1 MGRGGLQS
9 VFRDFKVMFG
19 GGAALLVLSTLPLFL
34 LPSTVRFV
42 VFWFMLLPAAL
53 LFLVLALCSKDPKKR
68 SCALALGVLFLSVLI
83 LWMICF
89 RIAADGAFPRSL
101 VWSLFGKLHLK

>member
-1 MGRGGLQS
+1 M
-9 VFRDFKVMFG
+9 FRDFKVMFG

-53 LFLVLALCSKDPKKR
+53 LFLVLRCAAKTPKNAPVR
-68 SCALALGVLFLSVLI
+68 LPLGFS
-83 LWMICF
+83 
-89 RIAADGAFPRSL
+89 S
-101 VWSLFGKLHLK
+101 